1 MTKGVL
7 MDRVLKL
14 IIEDVSVTRP
24 EQICSELNLNKD
36 VVISLL
42 REMEQSQH
50 IKLIKAGSGNVDV
63 IVLKQPGRQ
72 FYNSS
77 SYAAI
82 NNEPMTHERPP
93 APPGKL
99 SRKTLTWIIVVI
111 LLAVLLIV
119 GFSQGWFS

>member
-1 MTKGVL
+1 

-24 EQICSELNLNKD
+24 EQICSQLNLNQD
-36 VVISLL
+36 LVLSLL
-42 REMEQSQH
+42 REMEKTQH

-77 SYAAI
+77 SYAAT
-82 NNEPMTHERPP
+82 NNEIVADEKPP
-93 APPGKL
+93 AQSGGPN
-99 SRKTLTWIIVVI
+99 RKTLTWIIIAVLVVI
-111 LLAVLLIV
+111 LLIV
-119 GFSQGWFS
+119 GFTQGWFS